1 MKLYVRVYYE
11 WKKWLLIVNNS
22 LVIVLWEGIVEIIK
36 WRESDL
42 ELKGLMVMI
51 NIFEDWILFDIV
63 YEVVS

>member
-63 YEVVS
+63 YEVVN

>member
-1 MKLYVRVYYE
+1 MKLYVRMYYE

-63 YEVVS
+63 YEVVN